1 MSVLSVQDLS
11 VQFNDRHAIGETVSN
26 LTFSLEPGE
35 IVGVVGESGSG
46 KSTVMQAVMGL
57 LSTRAEIRCKKI
69 MLGQADIT
77 PPSFLDKKNWA
88 DYEKRMKH
96 IRGKKI
102 SMVFQNPLTYL
113 NPTVK
118 VGRQITE
125 VIRVHQAKCS
135 RTKAREKAL
144 ELLDLVG
151 IRTPSVRFSQ
161 YPFELSGGM
170 QQRVAIAI
178 ALAGEPE
185 VLIAD
190 EPTTALD
197 VTVQKQILQLLDR
210 IAVETKTA
218 ILFVSHDLGVIASIC
233 RRVLVMHKG
242 RIVESGAVEEIFYEP
257 QSYYTKELLA
267 NASQLQVLSQ
277 VKIKN
282 EPLLLVRHVS
292 RQYPVIRNRKGQKEK
307 EAVRDVSFQINKGET
322 YGLVGES
329 GCGKTTLA
337 ELITGVHQASSGEIL
352 FKGETLEQMNREIQM
367 VFQDPYI
374 SLNPKM
380 TILETLEEPLI
391 LNTNLSAKERRS
403 RIKEILK
410 KVGLSVVDAEKLP
423 RAFSGGQRQRIGIAR
438 ALILE
443 PKLIVCDEPVSAL
456 DVSIQEQIL
465 SLLENIQKEQHLSYL
480 FISHDLNVVKRISQR
495 MGIMYA
501 GSIVESGDTRSIYK
515 DPWHPF
521 TKTLLSSVLTTDPL
535 AARRK
540 RKISAIEEEKEE
552 GITESSCPFL
562 LKCGYAMKCCKIQQ
576 PDNYRFEGREVACF
590 LYSKEHTGP
599 RSDTYKMISQI

>member
-1 MSVLSVQDLS
+1 MSVLSVQELN
-11 VQFNDRHAIGETVSN
+11 VQFNDRHARGETVSN
-26 LTFSLEPGE
+26 LSFSMEPGE
-35 IVGVVGESGSG
+35 IMGVVGESGSG

-57 LSTRAEIRCKKI
+57 LSTRAEIRCKK
-69 MLGQADIT
+69 MTLGQIDIT
-77 PPSFLDKKNWA
+77 PPSCLDKKSWK
-88 DYEKRMKH
+88 DYEKKMKL
-96 IRGKKI
+96 IRGNKI

-118 VGRQITE
+118 IGRQITE
-125 VIRVHQAKCS
+125 VIRVHHPNCS
-135 RTKAREKAL
+135 RTKAREKAK
-144 ELLDLVG
+144 ELLDMVG
-151 IRTPSVRFSQ
+151 IRTPSERLSQ

-197 VTVQKQILQLLDR
+197 VTVQKQILQLLNR
-210 IAVETKTA
+210 IAAETKTA

-233 RRVLVMHKG
+233 SRVMVMHNG
-242 RIVESGAVEEIFYEP
+242 QVVETGTVEEIFYEP
-257 QSYYTKELLA
+257 QNSYTKELLV
-267 NASQLQVLSQ
+267 NASRLQVLSQ
-277 VKIKN
+277 VKEKS
-282 EPLLLVRHVS
+282 EPLLQVKHVS
-292 RQYPVIRNRKGQKEK
+292 RQYPGSWNKKAQKGK
-307 EAVRDVSFQINKGET
+307 EAVRDVSFQLYKGET

-337 ELITGVHQASSGEIL
+337 ELITGVHRASSGEIL
-352 FKGETLEQMNREIQM
+352 FNGKMHTEMNREIQM
-367 VFQDPYI
+367 VFQDPYV

-380 TILETLEEPLI
+380 TILETLEEPLL
-391 LNTNLSAKERRS
+391 LNTNLSAEDRKCRVR
-403 RIKEILK
+403 EILNM
-410 KVGLSVVDAEKLP
+410 VGLSFVDAEKLP

-443 PKLIVCDEPVSAL
+443 PELIVCDEPVSAL

-465 SLLENIQKEQHLSYL
+465 SLLENIQKDQQLSYL

-501 GSIVESGDTRSIYK
+501 GSIVESGDTHSIYK

-521 TKTLLSSVLTTDPL
+521 TKTMLSSILTPDPL
-535 AARRK
+535 SARKRRK
-540 RKISAIEEEKEE
+540 MSAIEEEKEE
-552 GITESSCPFL
+552 KTTDSRCPFL
-562 LKCGYAMKCCKIQQ
+562 SRCGYAMKCCKIQK
-576 PDNYRFEGREVACF
+576 PGIYCFEGREVACF
-590 LYSKEHTGP
+590 LYSREHTGP
-599 RSDTYKMISQI
+599 RSDTYKMTSQI